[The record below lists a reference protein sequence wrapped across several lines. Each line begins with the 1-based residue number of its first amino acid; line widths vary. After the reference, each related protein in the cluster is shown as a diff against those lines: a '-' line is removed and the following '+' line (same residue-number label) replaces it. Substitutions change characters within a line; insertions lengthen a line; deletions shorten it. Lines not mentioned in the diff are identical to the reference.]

1 MKLIVR
7 LQKGFSMKIIGI
19 TACPTGIAHTYMA
32 QECLEKEL
40 EKRGIEGK
48 IETQG
53 GLGIEN
59 ELTADDINSADVVI
73 LAVSVVIEGEERF
86 AGKKVINTDVNE
98 AISNTVN
105 LVDRA
110 IQLAKGK

>member
-1 MKLIVR
+1 
-7 LQKGFSMKIIGI
+7 MKIIGV

-32 QECLEKEL
+32 QESLEKECK
-40 EKRGIEGK
+40 KRGFEVK

-59 ELTADDINSADVVI
+59 ELTEEDVESADVVI

-86 AGKKVINTDVNE
+86 ESKKIVRGDVDD
-98 AISNTVN
+98 AISGVVA

-110 IQLAKGK
+110 VKVAEEA